1 MDKII
6 KEMSTFELGFT
17 VTLTGIALVFAML
30 LLLVIV
36 LTVFGGVS
44 VALSKAKDKKAAKV
58 KAEAYANMMADS
70 QVEAP
75 ASVQQSL
82 SAEDDDEVIAVISA
96 AVYSLYAGSNIK
108 PVIKSIKK
116 SSSRRSS
123 WAKAGISDNTRVF

>member
-70 QVEAP
+70 QDEAP
-75 ASVQQSL
+75 APVQQNVT
-82 SAEDDDEVIAVISA
+82 ANDDDEIIAVISA
-96 AVYSLYAGSNIK
+96 AVYSMYAGSNIK

-116 SSSRRSS
+116 SSSRRTS

>member
-44 VALSKAKDKKAAKV
+44 IALSKAKDKKAAKV

-70 QVEAP
+70 QDEASAP
-75 ASVQQSL
+75 VQQNV
-82 SAEDDDEVIAVISA
+82 AAADDDEVIAVISA
-96 AVYSLYAGSNIK
+96 AVYSLYAGTNIK

-116 SSSRRSS
+116 SSSRRTS

>member
-75 ASVQQSL
+75 APVQQSL
-82 SAEDDDEVIAVISA
+82 SAEDNDEVIAVISA

>member
-75 ASVQQSL
+75 APVQQSL
-82 SAEDDDEVIAVISA
+82 SAEDDEVIAVISA